1 MDKKEQLEK
10 VYEQLPILS
19 IEGIGIKE
27 LSEKFIDWYF
37 QDDSSASIIKR
48 IKDKA
53 LNEERAEWIDLIKK
67 LKDIISNKEKHG
79 KIILDAEVID
89 EEYIRT
95 HLNPTPEEEKMINE
109 RSEKIKRASER
120 ISIINDLCYELRNEI
135 DKILSLKINSPHNK
149 GSKSQ
154 AEMSGDVDSVQLG
167 KSSVFASYEDSRKG
181 KLGCGKDFPTGLP
194 PRIWDCHNT
203 CGECGFICDDC
214 KSKEVKK

>member
-67 LKDIISNKEKHG
+67 LKEEFS
-79 KIILDAEVID
+79 ILEAYDGITICKV
-89 EEYIRT
+89 
-95 HLNPTPEEEKMINE
+95 
-109 RSEKIKRASER
+109 
-120 ISIINDLCYELRNEI
+120 I
-135 DKILSLKINSPHNK
+135 DKIFSSKLNPNKSEVNTGQTKQVQTGSDTRKGCKKMFCSICGAIDNDFSAYCIKHGRSPH
-149 GSKSQ
+149 
-154 AEMSGDVDSVQLG
+154 A
-167 KSSVFASYEDSRKG
+167 
-181 KLGCGKDFPTGLP
+181 
-194 PRIWDCHNT
+194 I
-203 CGECGFICDDC
+203 CGEQISDNGISGVVVLCKNC
-214 KSKEVKK
+214 KSKEVKA